1 MKNNIL
7 EAIGDTPIVRLN
19 SISSE
24 LESELFVKVEYMNPG
39 LSVKDRIAPLIV
51 EDAEKKGELGP
62 GGMIVEATSG
72 TPARDSPS
80 WPPSRATI
88 VFS

>member
-19 SISSE
+19 SIGAE
-24 LESELFVKVEYMNPG
+24 VESELFVKVEYMNPG

-51 EDAEKKGELGP
+51 EDAEKKGELKP
-62 GGMIVEATSG
+62 GERLSRPPPG
-72 TPARDSPS
+72 TPAQGSPS
-80 WPPSRATI
+80 SPPSRATV